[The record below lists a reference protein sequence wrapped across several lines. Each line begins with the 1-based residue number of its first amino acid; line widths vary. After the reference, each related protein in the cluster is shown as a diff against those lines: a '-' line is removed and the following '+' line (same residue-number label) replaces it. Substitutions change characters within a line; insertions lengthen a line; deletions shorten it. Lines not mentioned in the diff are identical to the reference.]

1 MNSAAVAIA
10 LADDLFVQCQT
21 LSPWTVNYVDLEESL
36 AIGSIS
42 QELLAQGGVLYEL
55 AGLSYEER
63 DKRIFQRSASDWNIA
78 SLSFFP
84 SNNWPDVVASGYITA
99 LASKIIVEDLKK
111 TSESTAEQLVLVG
124 REQTLHLA
132 HWSQWISLLLVNPET
147 KGEIS
152 MALNNAIKEAGDL
165 LPVGKDYDL
174 LYERWAEELKSKI
187 AGFGLSAVS
196 DVSRSSRVSGG
207 SKVEKLIEN
216 LRGARNPDGLSS
228 YSIY

>member
-42 QELLAQGGVLYEL
+42 QELLAQGGVLYEF
-55 AGLSYEER
+55 AGLSDEER
-63 DKRIFQRSASDWNIA
+63 DKRIFQRSASDWNVA

-84 SNNWPDVVASGYITA
+84 SNHWPDVVATAYVTAQASGITIDA
-99 LASKIIVEDLKK
+99 LCR
-111 TSESTAEQLVLVG
+111 TSESADEQLKLIG
-124 REQTLHLA
+124 REQALHLA
-132 HWSQWISLLLVNPET
+132 HWSQWISLLLVNNET

-152 MALNNAIKEAGDL
+152 AALNLAVEKAGDL
-165 LPVGKDYDL
+165 LPLGEDYDL
-174 LYERWAEELKSKI
+174 LHERWAKELKSEI
-187 AGFGLSAVS
+187 AGFGLSPVS
-196 DVSRSSRVSGG
+196 DIVRSGRVSGG
-207 SKVEKLIEN
+207 SRVELLIQN
-216 LRGARNPDGLSS
+216 LRSARDPDGLSS